1 MHKPCTYHAHT
12 VHCTYHA
19 YTVVE
24 LRNLVLPDRE
34 WNVPGDGGGA
44 GGDGGG
50 GGGSGG
56 DDGGVQG
63 TKPEAVRAPPAEP
76 RPPSGTGTR
85 NLLCSKGC
93 GRSFGWPPARASHEK
108 LCRGNRL
115 WVAPAGVR
123 DASDPLSVA
132 PGAAASAPGAAA
144 SRGVEASVVVAS
156 GAEGAASEGAAGGAA
171 SNGAS
176 DVPEPAAP
184 SGTRGGAKEVLE
196 LRRQVARLQAELD
209 ALRRARPGCV
219 VLSVV
224 VGGDGGG
231 GGGGGGDGGGG
242 APS

>member
-1 MHKPCTYHAHT
+1 MHIP
-12 VHCTYHA
+12 CTYHA

-108 LCRGNRL
+108 LC
-115 WVAPAGVR
+115 
-123 DASDPLSVA
+123 
-132 PGAAASAPGAAA
+132 
-144 SRGVEASVVVAS
+144 
-156 GAEGAASEGAAGGAA
+156 
-171 SNGAS
+171 
-176 DVPEPAAP
+176 
-184 SGTRGGAKEVLE
+184 K
-196 LRRQVARLQAELD
+196 
-209 ALRRARPGCV
+209 
-219 VLSVV
+219 
-224 VGGDGGG
+224 GGG
-231 GGGGGGDGGGG
+231 GGGGGGGAGGGG
-242 APS
+242 GGDGDAERGRAAAPTKEERLSAGVAGAAGAVGAARPAQVARVAAVAAAAAAEAEDGRGTPLVAEEDLPTLDGTLPALTSPSPMPTN